1 MLVVDIFSRFA
12 YAEPL
17 ETKTS
22 EEVAAAFQRILNR
35 VKTNRVT
42 GKRSAR
48 PTEVS
53 TDSGNEFKGAFSE
66 LLNRLNIV
74 QTGKTSR
81 NALAVA
87 DATTKT
93 IRDIM
98 KKEQTATG
106 SESWAAALPKAIEA
120 YNSNSHSGILDAAPK
135 EVPKSKVLQ
144 YELEKQAGYDAKQ
157 NTTVYQDR
165 VSKLRAA
172 GAFRVLLP
180 QSTWTRTGQARYSEK
195 VYQLDSIAGHEAVAT
210 DGSRFPL
217 RGVKPVPQ
225 GSTDVAVPRALQGGR
240 PIRDEG
246 AKAALRP
253 FATALRGMLGGGPI
267 SLQKA
272 GIDLRAIPGF
282 SEAMTEQRLAGI
294 GALQRFIA
302 LFPEFKVEGRAPRA
316 TVGLA

>member
-1 MLVVDIFSRFA
+1 MLLVVDIFSRFA

-42 GKRSAR
+42 GKRSSAR

-98 KKEQTATG
+98 KKEMTATG
-106 SESWAAALPKAIEA
+106 SESWAAALPQGHRGLQLQQPQRHPGRCAERGAEVQRASVRAREA
-120 YNSNSHSGILDAAPK
+120 SWL
-135 EVPKSKVLQ
+135 
-144 YELEKQAGYDAKQ
+144 
-157 NTTVYQDR
+157 
-165 VSKLRAA
+165 
-172 GAFRVLLP
+172 
-180 QSTWTRTGQARYSEK
+180 
-195 VYQLDSIAGHEAVAT
+195 
-210 DGSRFPL
+210 
-217 RGVKPVPQ
+217 
-225 GSTDVAVPRALQGGR
+225 
-240 PIRDEG
+240 
-246 AKAALRP
+246 
-253 FATALRGMLGGGPI
+253 
-267 SLQKA
+267 
-272 GIDLRAIPGF
+272 
-282 SEAMTEQRLAGI
+282 
-294 GALQRFIA
+294 
-302 LFPEFKVEGRAPRA
+302 
-316 TVGLA
+316 

>member
-12 YAEPL
+12 YAELL

-22 EEVAAAFQRILNR
+22 EEVAAAFERILKR

-53 TDSGNEFKGAFSE
+53 TDSDNEFKGAFSE

-135 EVPKSKVLQ
+135 EVPKSKELQ

-180 QSTWTRTGQARYSEK
+180 QSTWTRTGQARYSETT
-195 VYQLDSIAGHEAVAT
+195 S
-210 DGSRFPL
+210 
-217 RGVKPVPQ
+217 
-225 GSTDVAVPRALQGGR
+225 
-240 PIRDEG
+240 
-246 AKAALRP
+246 
-253 FATALRGMLGGGPI
+253 
-267 SLQKA
+267 
-272 GIDLRAIPGF
+272 
-282 SEAMTEQRLAGI
+282 
-294 GALQRFIA
+294 
-302 LFPEFKVEGRAPRA
+302 
-316 TVGLA
+316 